1 MVRTLPAA
9 ACGCGA
15 SSQVAPSTKRRV
27 VNHTVTSAAATH
39 AAPSTTP
46 PRPPPTPSPG
56 LHSLPCPTLFEVA
69 RELVNKHDVY
79 MLSLSVF
86 SVVCFLLCCDK
97 VLKSHIPE
105 WRLTMHQTPPSA
117 TQCYPVLSECYPGIA
132 NNGQCLARPSDT
144 KLLLSYS

>member
-46 PRPPPTPSPG
+46 PHPPRTPSPG
-56 LHSLPCPTLFEVA
+56 LYSLPCPTLFEVA

-97 VLKSHIPE
+97 VLKATYPSGDSPCTRRHPV
-105 WRLTMHQTPPSA
+105 PPSI
-117 TQCYPVLSECYPGIA
+117 TRVLPGYS
-132 NNGQCLARPSDT
+132 QQWPMPS
-144 KLLLSYS
+144 KAKRH